1 MLVRKRLQLEP
12 SNLEIRNPK
21 RRRQQSM
28 LIRNWTS
35 AELGIIRLAANVL
48 RIPLED
54 LLRYAESQSHS
65 ETSSTSV
72 ESSAY
77 IDSEEEDD
85 HRATLK
91 PGNEGNIQLQSTGS
105 SELPAAGICERNE
118 VYEADCV
125 RANQVSPGVS
135 NAFNINAQN
144 DFDWVFNDQD
154 FSIDSGASFSHSQM
168 HGLENPAQ
176 QDNEVHHDWNRNT
189 NAKTSAIESAN
200 TAAAWNPLQQ
210 GPYNDNGTYV
220 TLQHQKPQKSQN
232 KPVKSS
238 LLDELQLH
246 SSSGRPAYSP
256 SNCWLSHEEGNIAKG
271 FRFNNTEV
279 NNSYDDDRQ
288 QSTATA
294 IPQQLERGNPQQ
306 GYDSTQGTEI
316 IRQGFQQGKVSKTGE
331 GPKARRRGPLS
342 EAQRQETYMTRK
354 LRACIRCQRQQI
366 KVT

>member
-12 SNLEIRNPK
+12 SSLEIRNPK

-35 AELGIIRLAANVL
+35 AELGIINLAADVL
-48 RIPLED
+48 RIPPED
-54 LLRYAESQSHS
+54 LLHYAELQSHS
-65 ETSSTSV
+65 ETSSTSF

-77 IDSEEEDD
+77 IDSEEDD
-85 HRATLK
+85 HRAALK
-91 PGNEGNIQLQSTGS
+91 PGNEGNIRLQSTGS

-118 VYEADCV
+118 VYEAGCV
-125 RANQVSPGVS
+125 RASQVPSGVS
-135 NAFNINAQN
+135 NAFNIDAQN
-144 DFDWVFNDQD
+144 GFDWVFDDQD
-154 FSIDSGASFSHSQM
+154 FPIDSGASFSNTQM
-168 HGLENPAQ
+168 RGLENPTQ
-176 QDNEVHHDWNRNT
+176 QDHEAHHDWDRNT
-189 NAKTSAIESAN
+189 NAKMSVIESAN
-200 TAAAWNPLQQ
+200 TATAWNSLQQ
-210 GPYNDNGTYV
+210 GPCNENATYV
-220 TLQHQKPQKSQN
+220 TFQPQKSQKSQN

-256 SNCWLSHEEGNIAKG
+256 SNCWPPHEEGNITKG

-279 NNSYDDDRQ
+279 NNGYDDDRQ
-288 QSTATA
+288 QSTPTT
-294 IPQQLERGNPQQ
+294 ILQQLERGNPQQ
-306 GYDSTQGTEI
+306 GYDSVQGTEI
-316 IRQGFQQGKVSKTGE
+316 IRQGFQQSKVSKTGE

-342 EAQRQETYMTRK
+342 EAQRQETHMTRK

>member
-1 MLVRKRLQLEP
+1 
-12 SNLEIRNPK
+12 
-21 RRRQQSM
+21 M

-54 LLRYAESQSHS
+54 LLHYAELQSHS
-65 ETSSTSV
+65 ETSSTSF

-91 PGNEGNIQLQSTGS
+91 PGNEGNIRLQSTGS
-105 SELPAAGICERNE
+105 SELPAAGICERTE
-118 VYEADCV
+118 VYEADGV
-125 RANQVSPGVS
+125 RANQVPPGVS
-135 NAFNINAQN
+135 NAFNIDAQN
-144 DFDWVFNDQD
+144 GFDWAFDQD
-154 FSIDSGASFSHSQM
+154 FAIDSGASFGNTQI
-168 HGLENPAQ
+168 HGLENPTQ
-176 QDNEVHHDWNRNT
+176 QDHEVHHDSDRNT
-189 NAKTSAIESAN
+189 NARTSAIESAN
-200 TAAAWNPLQQ
+200 TATAWNSLQQ
-210 GPYNDNGTYV
+210 GPYNEIAIYA
-220 TLQHQKPQKSQN
+220 TLQPQKSQKSQN
-232 KPVKSS
+232 KPARSE

-246 SSSGRPAYSP
+246 SSSSRPAYSP
-256 SNCWLSHEEGNIAKG
+256 FNCWPPHEEGNITKG

-279 NNSYDDDRQ
+279 NNGYDDDRQ
-288 QSTATA
+288 QSTATT
-294 IPQQLERGNPQQ
+294 ILQQLERGNPQQ
-306 GYDSTQGTEI
+306 GYDSTQGTET

-342 EAQRQETYMTRK
+342 EAQRQETHMTRK

>member
-1 MLVRKRLQLEP
+1 
-12 SNLEIRNPK
+12 
-21 RRRQQSM
+21 M

-35 AELGIIRLAANVL
+35 TELGIIRLAANVL

-85 HRATLK
+85 HRATLR

-125 RANQVSPGVS
+125 RANQVSPSAS

-144 DFDWVFNDQD
+144 DFDWGFNDQD
-154 FSIDSGASFSHSQM
+154 FSIDSGTPFSHTQM
-168 HGLENPAQ
+168 HGLENPTQ
-176 QDNEVHHDWNRNT
+176 QDHEVHHDWDRNT
-189 NAKTSAIESAN
+189 NAKTSAVESAN
-200 TAAAWNPLQQ
+200 TTAAWNSLQQ
-210 GPYNDNGTYV
+210 GPYNNNATYV
-220 TLQHQKPQKSQN
+220 TLQHQKSQKSQN
-232 KPVKSS
+232 KPGKSL

-256 SNCWLSHEEGNIAKG
+256 SNYWLSHEDGNIPKG
-271 FRFNNTEV
+271 FPFNNTEV
-279 NNSYDDDRQ
+279 NNGYDDDRQ
-288 QSTATA
+288 QSTATT
-294 IPQQLERGNPQQ
+294 IPQQLEHGNPQQ
-306 GYDSTQGTEI
+306 GYDNTQGTEI
-316 IRQGFQQGKVSKTGE
+316 IKLGFQQDKVSKIGE
-331 GPKARRRGPLS
+331 GFKARRRGPLS
-342 EAQRQETYMTRK
+342 EAQRQETCMTRK